1 MGARIFL
8 VITFSIFT
16 SVLIAACS
24 ENNSKPLNLLQRVQ
38 KQGQLIILTRNSPTT
53 YYQGPRGKMGL
64 EYELA
69 KRFAKYLGVRLKVI
83 VPDRFKDIL
92 PMLVRG
98 EAHIAAAGLTVT
110 KKRKKLVKFGPPYQ
124 HITQQLVYRL
134 GTKKPR
140 NLSELN
146 GNLEV
151 VAGSSHIERLKQL
164 TDEYPALKWKANK
177 KSDSDELLYLVWQQ
191 LIEYTI
197 ADSNEVALNRRY
209 YPELRVAFDLT
220 KPQQLAWAFRYSDD
234 DSLYN
239 AAVAFFRKLDD
250 NGVLEQLR
258 ERYYGHVRNFDY
270 INTRLYLRHIKTRLP
285 RYRKL
290 FEDAAKQQ
298 NLDWRLLA
306 AIGYQE
312 SHWDPKA
319 RSHTGVRGIMMLT
332 LTTAR
337 QLNIRNRIKPENSI
351 YGGARYLR
359 YIIDN
364 APDDLKEP
372 DKTWM
377 ALASYNVGRG
387 HLQDARKLT
396 RRRGGDPDKWVDVK
410 KTLPLLS
417 IRKWYRKT
425 RHGYA
430 RGREPVLYVERIRS
444 YYDLLVWVTNK
455 EKSYTNTPRQK
466 LKKLDSPVM

>member
-1 MGARIFL
+1 MGARYLF
-8 VITFSIFT
+8 VIITGILASM
-16 SVLIAACS
+16 LIAACS
-24 ENNSKPLNLLQRVQ
+24 ENNSKPLNLLQRIQ
-38 KQGQLIILTRNSPTT
+38 KQGQLIVLTRNSPTT
-53 YYQGPRGKMGL
+53 YYEGPRGKMGL

-69 KRFAKYLGVRLKVI
+69 RRFANYLGVRLKVV
-83 VPDRFKDIL
+83 VPDSFKDIL
-92 PMLVRG
+92 PILIRG

-110 KKRKKLVKFGPPYQ
+110 RDRKKLVRFGPAYQ
-124 HITQQLVYRL
+124 NIAQQLVYRL
-134 GTKKPR
+134 GTRKPR

-164 TDEYPALKWKANK
+164 IAEYPKLKWKANR

-197 ADSNEVALNRRY
+197 ADSNEVALNQRY

-239 AAVAFFRKLDD
+239 AATAFFRKIKA

-290 FEDAAKQQ
+290 FEDAAREQK
-298 NLDWRLLA
+298 LDWRLLA
-306 AIGYQE
+306 AVGYQE
-312 SHWDPKA
+312 SHWNPKA

-332 LTTAR
+332 RSTAR

-351 YGGARYLR
+351 FGGAKYLR
-359 YIIDN
+359 FIINN
-364 APDDLKEP
+364 APDGLKEP

-387 HLQDARKLT
+387 HLQA
-396 RRRGGDPDKWVDVK
+396 GEVQ
-410 KTLPLLS
+410 
-417 IRKWYRKT
+417 I
-425 RHGYA
+425 
-430 RGREPVLYVERIRS
+430 VLV
-444 YYDLLVWVTNK
+444 
-455 EKSYTNTPRQK
+455 
-466 LKKLDSPVM
+466 